1 MRYIRIHPATN
12 QVHLLVPFV
21 GGEGISTDN
30 TCKSEAE
37 LKAFF
42 EGGAVSELE
51 SYKST
56 LEFHISLLAEGDA
69 HRLVKEARLSQIN
82 TYLEAVIG
90 MRNSYQVAVAAFLSQ
105 PSNLYSIQLR
115 PRIQDPYSKVVNPVF
130 TINRDN
136 DSRGTPLSPLYNTM
150 HAVFP
155 TLRLGKPDPR
165 TQLITAVM
173 AALPE
178 KASFERIQLVL
189 TEQCQTMFGMLV
201 NFQHY
206 IKRTPGGLLVN
217 QTVDKAHIHQLMGF
231 GEGTSSEE
239 YVEALLVE

>member
-1 MRYIRIHPATN
+1 MRIPLTEPKLMRYIRINPATN
-12 QVHLLVPFV
+12 LVHLLVPFV

-30 TCKSEAE
+30 TCKSEVE

-82 TYLEAVIG
+82 TYHEAVIG

-115 PRIQDPYSKVVNPVF
+115 PPIQDPYSKVVNPVF
-130 TINRDN
+130 TINRGN
-136 DSRGTPLSPLYNTM
+136 DSRGTPLSPLYNT
-150 HAVFP
+150 
-155 TLRLGKPDPR
+155 
-165 TQLITAVM
+165 
-173 AALPE
+173 
-178 KASFERIQLVL
+178 IQCMRFFL
-189 TEQCQTMFGMLV
+189 
-201 NFQHY
+201 HS
-206 IKRTPGGLLVN
+206 
-217 QTVDKAHIHQLMGF
+217 D
-231 GEGTSSEE
+231 
-239 YVEALLVE
+239 